1 MSSITVETTYT
12 CYAPTDVE
20 LPEGYTAADID
31 GIYMKWGSG
40 EVVFKDGTSFEFE
53 ENPDHDADYKR
64 PDVIRAY
71 HCYEDGETNWEE
83 EVYSSVK

>member
-12 CYAPTDVE
+12 CYTPTDVE

-31 GIYMKWGSG
+31 DIYMKWGKG
-40 EVVFKDGTSFEFE
+40 EVVFKDGTSFEFDE
-53 ENPDHDADYKR
+53 SADYDPDTKR

-71 HCYEDGETNWEE
+71 LNDEDGETNWDR
-83 EVYSSVK
+83 EVYRNG